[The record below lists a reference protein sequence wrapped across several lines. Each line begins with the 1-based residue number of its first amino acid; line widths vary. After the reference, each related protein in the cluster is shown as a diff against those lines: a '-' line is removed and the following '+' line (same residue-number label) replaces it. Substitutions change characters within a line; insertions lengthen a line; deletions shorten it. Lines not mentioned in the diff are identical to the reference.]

1 MAGLRAAQ
9 RSHQASR
16 ARAHDDYLS
25 HLECSGFSL
34 GHNCCKVYLMLTVDP
49 GEYTKNGHRGPH
61 WRVPTDVVTGA
72 AGFIG
77 SHLVDL
83 LVDRGRSVIGLD
95 SFDPAYSP
103 EQKRANLAAA
113 STRPWFRL
121 EVGDLRDSDL
131 AGLFSGVETV
141 YHLAAR
147 AGVQDS
153 WGGAFSDTWDVNVAG
168 THAVLEAALAADVR
182 RVVIASSSS
191 VYGETA
197 GPGGRRTL
205 SPISPYGASKA
216 ACEHLAGVY
225 ARRGLD
231 VVTLR
236 YFTVY
241 GPRQRPDMAIHRI
254 FESLRPGGG
263 AFVRRGSGCQTREFT
278 FVRDVVAA
286 TAAAG
291 ALSAASGRAFDIGG
305 GAPASL
311 NDVIAKVEALAGMP
325 VPVRTVARP
334 AGDPQATSAECSA
347 ADRLL
352 GWRPVTSLARGL
364 AEQWMWHRRRPAP
377 AAEQAQDIPRPVPV
391 AP

>member
-1 MAGLRAAQ
+1 M
-9 RSHQASR
+9 SS
-16 ARAHDDYLS
+16 
-25 HLECSGFSL
+25 
-34 GHNCCKVYLMLTVDP
+34 VDP
-49 GEYTKNGHRGPH
+49 GEYIMNGRGDPHRRG
-61 WRVPTDVVTGA
+61 PTDVVTGA

-83 LVDRGRSVIGLD
+83 LVGRGRSVIGLD
-95 SFDPAYSP
+95 CFDPAYSP
-103 EQKRANLAAA
+103 EQKRANLTGA
-113 STRPWFRL
+113 SACPWFRL
-121 EVGDLRDSDL
+121 EVGDLRDSNL
-131 AGLFSGVETV
+131 AGLFAGAETV

-153 WGGAFSDTWDVNVAG
+153 WDGGIADTWDVNVAG
-168 THAVLEAALAADVR
+168 THAVLEAALAAEVR

-197 GPGGRRTL
+197 GRDGRRTL

-241 GPRQRPDMAIHRI
+241 GPRQRPDMAMHRI
-254 FESLRPGGG
+254 FESLRPDGPT
-263 AFVRRGSGCQTREFT
+263 FVRRGSGSQTREFT
-278 FVRDVVAA
+278 FVLDVVAA

-291 ALSAASGRAFDIGG
+291 ALASPSGRAFDIGG

-311 NDVIAKVEALAGMP
+311 NDVIAAVGAMTGAP
-325 VPVRTVARP
+325 VPVETAARP
-334 AGDPQATSAECSA
+334 AGDPQATSADCSA
-347 ADRLL
+347 AHRLL
-352 GWRPVTSLARGL
+352 GWRPITSLNRGL
-364 AEQWMWHRRRPAP
+364 AEQWAWHRRRWATGVEPAP
-377 AAEQAQDIPRPVPV
+377 DLPRLVPV